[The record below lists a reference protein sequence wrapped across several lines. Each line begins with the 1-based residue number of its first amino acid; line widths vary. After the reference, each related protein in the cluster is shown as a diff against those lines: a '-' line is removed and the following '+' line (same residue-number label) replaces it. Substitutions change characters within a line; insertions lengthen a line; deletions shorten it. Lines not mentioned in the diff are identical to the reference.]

1 MTTIQL
7 VHVGIVE
14 WSTCTG
20 EESIETMSFIHFDVK
35 SGWITFQFSR
45 AFKFHLCIYMDALPL
60 LDGNHKIILFK
71 NRNNMCGR
79 QRGRRKERQRRRRGR
94 G

>member
-1 MTTIQL
+1 
-7 VHVGIVE
+7 
-14 WSTCTG
+14 
-20 EESIETMSFIHFDVK
+20 MSFIHFDVK

-71 NRNNMCGR
+71 NRNNMCGEAA
-79 QRGRRKERQRRRRGR
+79 GEEEGETEKEKRSRMILSPC
-94 G
+94 